1 MTSGGFSLNVIWRL
15 VLTIPMTSN
24 HLNTTSLR
32 ANRSFRSPRR
42 ITITVPNALLEALVQ
57 RSNAEGRSI
66 SNLAAF
72 LLELSLDEQR
82 TSKVIDRAA

>member
-1 MTSGGFSLNVIWRL
+1 MSIHSDA
-15 VLTIPMTSN
+15 
-24 HLNTTSLR
+24 LNTPLPRT
-32 ANRSFRSPRR
+32 NRSFRSPRR
-42 ITITVPNALLEALVQ
+42 ITITVPHALLETLVQ

-82 TSKVIDRAA
+82 STKALNRAA